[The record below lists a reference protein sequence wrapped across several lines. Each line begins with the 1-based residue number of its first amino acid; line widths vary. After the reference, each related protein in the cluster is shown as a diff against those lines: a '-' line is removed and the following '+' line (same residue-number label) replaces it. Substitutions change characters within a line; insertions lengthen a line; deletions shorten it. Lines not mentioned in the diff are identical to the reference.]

1 MVKDLEKVK
10 RELVHQFP
18 LHVCKLLKQK
28 EVMTL
33 LLSLIVLVSLLPANC
48 SSSALTT
55 AVAQQPPI
63 KFIRTVQVTP
73 DDQFL
78 TGSFARIN
86 YVPAT
91 DRFVVT
97 FGTKASTQT
106 NVTLGAGYAYKE
118 YTLEMQ
124 ETGRTGLLEWYAN
137 SSEAGDSGSCMVN
150 NTYYCAFVSQ
160 NQGNPYGWRLIKY
173 DAANWTRLQEAYVP
187 LPEPN
192 EGNTDPMVAY
202 INGQLDVSGQYNSSG
217 IWQEGN
223 STVHHFFTANL
234 EPIRLINLAD
244 TPHICGSSIVF
255 VDDVYYF
262 VSANSYFGGLV
273 LMKYNSD
280 WNYLGMK
287 NLTQQAHWSQGMVF
301 DGERFYVAY
310 LDTSGRSHPTFFP
323 VYPNVHLAVFDRN
336 WNLLHDAI
344 LTNFPYGGDKKGGR
358 PWVTLHGN
366 LLYVSYDV
374 DTVNTTTENEDLKWQ
389 AYVAVFEIS
398 QVTQGVP
405 WPSLIFAAGIVVV
418 AGVAVT
424 YIFLKRRE
432 RRSTSGYSKHRRFY
446 DH

>member
-1 MVKDLEKVK
+1 MVAEDLEKTK
-10 RELVHQFP
+10 WERADQLP
-18 LHVCKLLKQK
+18 LHVRKVLKHK

-33 LLSLIVLVSLLPANC
+33 FLSLIVLVSLLPANY
-48 SSSALTT
+48 SFSTLTT
-55 AVAQQPPI
+55 VVAQEPPI

-73 DDQFL
+73 DDRFL

-91 DRFVVT
+91 DRFAVT
-97 FGTKASTQT
+97 FGTKASTQP

-118 YTLEMQ
+118 YTIDMQ
-124 ETGRTGLLEWYAN
+124 ETGSTGLLEWYAN

-150 NTYYCAFVSQ
+150 NSYYCAFVSQ
-160 NQGNPYGWRLIKY
+160 NLGDPYGWRLIKY
-173 DAANWTRLQEAYVP
+173 DAANWTRLEEMYVL

-202 INGQLDVSGQYNSSG
+202 INGQLDVSGQYNASG

-223 STVHHFFTANL
+223 STLHHFFTANL
-234 EPIRLINLAD
+234 QPMELINLAD
-244 TPHICGSSIVF
+244 TPHICGSSIVY
-255 VDDVYYF
+255 VDGVYYF
-262 VSANSYFGGLV
+262 VSASDYTGGLKV
-273 LMKYNSD
+273 MKYDSG

-287 NLTQQAHWSQGMVF
+287 NLTEQAHWSQGMVF

-310 LDTSGRSHPTFFP
+310 LDTSGRSHPKFFP

-336 WNLLHDAI
+336 WNLVHDATI
-344 LTNFPYGGDKKGGR
+344 TNFTYGGDKMGGR

-374 DTVNTTTENEDLKWQ
+374 DTVNQTTQEEEKLWQ
-389 AYVAVFEIS
+389 AYVTIFEIS

-405 WPSLIFAAGIVVV
+405 WSSLILAAGIVVAAV
-418 AGVAVT
+418 VAVT

-432 RRSTSGYSKHRRFY
+432 RRSTSRYPRHR
-446 DH
+446 